1 MLAVERRA
9 GDDGDYRHS
18 LKTALSW
25 AIHRPIFIAE
35 AEKIR
40 AAFEAN
46 RHSVR

>member
-1 MLAVERRA
+1 LLAVERRA